1 MWSVDAVERALAHT
15 EQNKVKGAY
24 DRGDRFEERNRMM
37 QWWADYLDANRQ
49 QHVTPYD
56 YAHQKDEKVVEIKRA

>member
-24 DRGDRFEERNRMM
+24 DRGDQYEERTRMM
-37 QWWADYLDANRQ
+37 QWWADYLDTVAKSAATTESGSNG
-49 QHVTPYD
+49 
-56 YAHQKDEKVVEIKRA
+56 AA